1 MGSSL
6 YPRRK
11 RRHKKL
17 LGGGG
22 GKRCAISLP
31 WVAVLVGLGM
41 IAVVVVRKGIKASA
55 REAAKAVERREKRA
69 YPLAVLLEQHDIDDQ
84 VCVAGFAGPLV
95 HAGSELLVSSQL
107 AYFWFV
113 ANAACCTCVSGTWW
127 AICRNGHKSLQTSIL
142 DPCHWECHWECHA
155 PRS

>member
-84 VCVAGFAGPLV
+84 VCVLLDLLALLCTLEA
-95 HAGSELLVSSQL
+95 SCWCLVSLHTFGSWQTL
-107 AYFWFV
+107 RV
-113 ANAACCTCVSGTWW
+113 AHV
-127 AICRNGHKSLQTSIL
+127 
-142 DPCHWECHWECHA
+142 
-155 PRS
+155 